1 MNNNKKSQRTLLF
14 LIIIFVGP
22 LLVATV
28 MFAMRGQWSVTN
40 PVSHGQLIYP
50 AQPITH
56 FAAQVSGQQE
66 INKDYLQGKWTYFLY
81 VSAACDLE
89 CEAALFK
96 IRQTRLSVGKDVDR
110 VQYIVLSRPENLYA
124 IDQAILNRHKQLAVA
139 DLTEWD
145 TEANNQQREELQAG
159 HVYLIDP
166 LGNLMMKY
174 NLKSTS
180 KGMLKDIKKL
190 LRASNIG

>member
-40 PVSHGQLIYP
+40 PVAHGQLIHP
-50 AQPITH
+50 AQPITK
-56 FAAQVSGQQE
+56 FVARVSDQHE
-66 INKDYLQGKWTYFLY
+66 IGRDYLKGKWTYFLY
-81 VSAACDLE
+81 MSAECNLE

-96 IRQTRLSVGKDVDR
+96 IRQTRLAVGKDVNR
-110 VQYIVLSRPENLYA
+110 VQYIILSQPDTSYA
-124 IDQAILNRHKQLAVA
+124 IDQAILDRHKQLIVA
-139 DLTEWD
+139 NLTSWG
-145 TEANNQQREELQAG
+145 TEATDLQLERLKEG
-159 HVYLIDP
+159 FVYLVDP

-174 NLKSTS
+174 AMSSTS